1 LHARDT
7 SSDND
12 GSIWSISG
20 QIGIDP
26 SGVTGRSGPSREP
39 PMPLLVLVADEVKGP
54 WNWFWRL
61 KDDRGT
67 LLAHHEVALDPAD
80 WQSQAFTD
88 LYRYVRR
95 HADPGRWTQSTAEL
109 VGEVGA
115 WAGQHVLGAV
125 GPAIIKQGTPV
136 TIRVEL
142 PADQAL
148 AEGLQYLPLELAH
161 VGGKP
166 LTLQDVSLVIEV
178 RTTSRDKEPI
188 GKRLRML
195 GVFSLPTGVSA
206 LNLRQE
212 RYQLKETIRSIA
224 RTAGRAIHLRV
235 LQYGVTRE
243 ALKTILKEGEGWDLI
258 HFSGHGL
265 ASQLVLEKADG
276 TRDDVEV
283 PDLIELLKPAR
294 GRLKWVTLS
303 ACWSGAAT
311 VAETLRWLGLEPHRD
326 DRDLG
331 DEEPSPGSKPAADRD
346 EEDESK
352 DRPKLTSV
360 ASALVRELDCAVL
373 AMRYPV
379 DDEFAIALADTVY
392 RGVLEQGQSLTR
404 ALQLALPETI
414 VGQSP
419 ICAATPVLFGH
430 RAADLTLDVPETHL
444 DELEVPTVGGLTGF
458 PPPPAHFVGRVG
470 VMAKAGAALAPRSSQ
485 TGVLFHGMS
494 GAGKSACAIE
504 LAYQYEDVK
513 RFTGFVWYQA
523 PTEGSEVAG
532 SLAAFATAFETQLS
546 GETFEAPFPLV
557 ALLTAEDARFDAFLP
572 RLRDFLTKRSVL
584 LVLDNLETLL
594 RPDGGW
600 IDPRWGKVVATLLAH
615 GGDSR
620 VVLTSRVVPT
630 LAPPPGPPVAGDFVA
645 RLLKLPIH
653 ALGLDEAA
661 LLARQLKNLG
671 TLLKGR
677 DGVNDDIHEADRQ
690 LVVRTLKL
698 VQGHPKLIELAE
710 AQAADTKGLAGHLE
724 RAERAWAAEGVGSS
738 ELASFFAAGESH
750 VRADQFLH
758 ALAGWTDSVVATLP
772 AAARTLFQV
781 LCCCEDDDRESQV
794 IEQTWP
800 NIWQRLARPGDPPH
814 LAATLAPLVHVGL
827 VDDWPAAPAGERT
840 PASAIRRFVIHPGVA
855 EAGRAAAEGLQAAV
869 NTELADFWSA
879 GFHAGYNRESEGGSG
894 LVVLAGRRAAPYL
907 LRQQEWGVA
916 IALLEGV
923 VQRDRSPATVSA
935 VLPMLSRVAEA
946 TKGTD
951 QELSVSGVLAGA
963 LLTAGRGDEA
973 ESRMREN
980 LARATECGQYRLV
993 SAVGSDL
1000 INLLRAAGRAE
1011 KALDLVDMTKEAT
1024 HRAGLGPW
1032 TQLANDGMRLQLLV
1046 SLGRSDEVLAEVEAL
1061 RPRMDAFPL
1070 NSTQEENLAPW
1081 NVREGLLDTGRSA
1094 ALRSERW
1101 EQALAFNAEVVAS
1114 RKARRATALDVV
1126 SARFNDYSPLMR
1138 LRCFKEARDLL
1149 MECRA
1154 VFEAEGHIL
1163 GLGRVFGALADL
1175 ENTFG
1180 HNDHAIRH
1188 GQSALRYTYAIGEP
1202 EGCAISHFNLATYL
1216 RRGGGPPAWSLAHRL
1231 ASVLIAYQT
1240 ADGRLPFRLQAL
1252 ARDLSSYLP
1261 NEPPLPGDFAALCAT
1276 VDRVEGVDFAVLFQ
1290 RLPMTHAHA
1299 GDDALRQVLELARQ
1313 LPESSLFP
1321 QVLAQFQAAVEAGQ
1335 DPEPILQAVRAKLV
1349 QARPGEEAEIDAFIA
1364 EVRDQLTH
1372 AADPGAGPAPSPPST

>member
-20 QIGIDP
+20 QIGIEP

-67 LLAHHEVALDPAD
+67 LLAHHEVVLDPAD
-80 WQSQAFTD
+80 WQAQAFTD

-95 HADPGRWTQSTAEL
+95 HADPGRWTQSTNEL
-109 VGEVGA
+109 LGKVGA

-136 TIRVEL
+136 TVRVEL

-166 LTLQDVSLVIEV
+166 LALQDVSLVIEV
-178 RTTSRDKEPI
+178 RTTSRDKEPT

-195 GVFSLPTGVSA
+195 AVFSLPTGTSA

-235 LQYGVTRE
+235 LQYGVTRKV
-243 ALKTILKEGEGWDLI
+243 LKTILEEGEGWDLV

-276 TRDDVEV
+276 TQDTVDV
-283 PDLIELLKPAR
+283 PALIELLKPAR

-331 DEEPSPGSKPAADRD
+331 NEEPSTGSKPAAERD
-346 EEDESK
+346 EEGGK
-352 DRPKLTSV
+352 DKPKLTSV

-379 DDEFAIALADTVY
+379 DDEFATALANTVY
-392 RGVLEQGQSLTR
+392 RGVLEQDQSLTR

-414 VGQSP
+414 AGQSLL
-419 ICAATPVLFGH
+419 CAATPVLFGH
-430 RAADLTLDVPETHL
+430 RAADLTLDVPKTHL
-444 DELEVPTVGGLTGF
+444 DELDVPTVGGLTGF
-458 PPPPAHFVGRVG
+458 PPQPAHFVGRVG

-485 TGVLFHGMS
+485 TGVLFYGMS

-513 RFTGFVWYQA
+513 RFTGFVWYLA

-620 VVLTSRVVPT
+620 VVLTSRVVPA

-653 ALGLDEAA
+653 ALGRDEAA

-677 DGVNDDIHEADRQ
+677 DGAAADTREADRQ
-690 LVVRTLKL
+690 LVVRTLNL

-710 AQAADTKGLAGHLE
+710 AQAADTKSLACHLE
-724 RAERAWAAEGVGSS
+724 RAENAWTAQGVGSG
-738 ELASFFAAGESH
+738 ELASFFSTGASCVG
-750 VRADQFLH
+750 ADAFLR
-758 ALAGWTDSVVATLP
+758 ALAGWTDAVAATLP
-772 AAARTLFQV
+772 EAARTLFQV
-781 LCCCEDDDRESQV
+781 LCCYENEDRESRV
-794 IEQTWP
+794 IEPTWP
-800 NIWQRLARPGDPPH
+800 NIWKRLSLPGNPSD
-814 LAATLAPLVHVGL
+814 LAATLAPLVQMGL
-827 VDDWPAAPAGERT
+827 VDDRPAVAGEGT
-840 PASAIRRFVIHPGVA
+840 QASVNRHFVIHPGVT
-855 EAGRAAAEGLQAAV
+855 EAGRTAAAAGLQAAV
-869 NTELADFWSA
+869 DTELADFWRG
-879 GFHAGYNRESEGGSG
+879 GFHAGCDRESEGGSS

-907 LRQQEWGVA
+907 LRRQEWDLAGT
-916 IALLEGV
+916 LLEGV
-923 VQRDRSPATVSA
+923 IQRDTSPVTVAA
-935 VLPMLSRVAEA
+935 VLPMLVRIAEV

-951 QELSVSGVLAGA
+951 WELIYAGVLARA
-963 LLTAGRGDEA
+963 LWVAGRGDEA
-973 ESRMREN
+973 EVRMREIA
-980 LARATECGQYRLV
+980 ARATKCGQYSAA
-993 SAVGSDL
+993 SAVSGYL
-1000 INLLRAAGRAE
+1000 IDLLRDAGRAE
-1011 KALDLVDMTKEAT
+1011 EALDLVDTKKEASR
-1024 HRAGLGPW
+1024 RAGLGPW
-1032 TQLANDGMRLQLLV
+1032 TQLLDDVLRLQLLI
-1046 SLGRSDEVLAEVEAL
+1046 SLGRYDEVLAKVEAL
-1061 RPRMDAFPL
+1061 RPRMDALSPIRTREDTVF
-1070 NSTQEENLAPW
+1070 PW
-1081 NVREGLLDTGRSA
+1081 NVRETLLDTGRLA
-1094 ALRSERW
+1094 ARLLKLW
-1101 EQALAFNAEVVAS
+1101 ELALALNAEVIAS
-1114 RKARRATALDVV
+1114 MKARRATALDVV
-1126 SARFNDYSPLMR
+1126 GARFNDYKPL
-1138 LRCFKEARDLL
+1138 
-1149 MECRA
+1149 
-1154 VFEAEGHIL
+1154 L
-1163 GLGRVFGALADL
+1163 GLGRLKEAHALLMKCREVVESKGHLPGLGKVFGALADL
-1175 ENTFG
+1175 EDMLG
-1180 HNDHAIRH
+1180 HRDRALRH
-1188 GQSALRYTYAIGEP
+1188 GQTALRYAYAVGEP
-1202 EGCAISHFNLATYL
+1202 GDCAVRHFNLANYL
-1216 RRGGGPPAWSLAHRL
+1216 TRGGGPPAGSLAHRL
-1231 ASVLIAYQT
+1231 ACALIEYQS
-1240 ADGRLPFRLQAL
+1240 ADGGLTMTLQV
-1252 ARDLSSYLP
+1252 LSRHFAFVTPGES
-1261 NEPPLPGDFAALCAT
+1261 PLPGDFAALCVT
-1276 VDRVEGVDFAVLFQ
+1276 VDQVEGVDFAVLFQ
-1290 RLPMTHAHA
+1290 RLPMTRTRT
-1299 GDDALRQVLELARQ
+1299 GDDALRKVLELARQ
-1313 LPESSLFP
+1313 QPTPALPPL
-1321 QVLAQFQAAVEAGQ
+1321 LAQLQAAGQAGQ
-1335 DPEPILQAVRAKLV
+1335 DPEPIWQAIRAQVV
-1349 QARPGEEAEIDAFIA
+1349 QDYPGEEVAIDAYIA
-1364 EVRDQLTH
+1364 AFRAQFTR
-1372 AADPGAGPAPSPPST
+1372 AADADAEPVPPPPST